1 METSS
6 SVLTILDYIVVSG
19 YIKGRW
25 RILDILR
32 AGGTIFLRFSTLEI
46 KEKKRS
52 RIGWIHLPFIA
63 YIWCPLKAASKSRKY
78 NFSSDSN
85 VFGRRT
91 KIQLN
96 R

>member
-46 KEKKRS
+46 KEKKGHVLVGYTYLLS
-52 RIGWIHLPFIA
+52 LT
-63 YIWCPLKAASKSRKY
+63 
-78 NFSSDSN
+78 
-85 VFGRRT
+85 FGA
-91 KIQLN
+91 L
-96 R
+96 

>member
-32 AGGTIFLRFSTLEI
+32 AGGTIFLRFSTFEI
-46 KEKKRS
+46 KEKKVTYWLDTLTFYRL
-52 RIGWIHLPFIA
+52 HLVP
-63 YIWCPLKAASKSRKY
+63 SKGCFK
-78 NFSSDSN
+78 
-85 VFGRRT
+85 VQ
-91 KIQLN
+91 KIQFFLRLKCIWKAN
-96 R
+96 KNSTK